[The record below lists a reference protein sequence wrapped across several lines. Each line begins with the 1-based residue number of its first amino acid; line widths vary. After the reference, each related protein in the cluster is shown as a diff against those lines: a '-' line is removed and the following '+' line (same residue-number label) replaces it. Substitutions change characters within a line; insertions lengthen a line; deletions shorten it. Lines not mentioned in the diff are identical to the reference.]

1 LQSSEN
7 NAPQMTIGE
16 QCKAFRD
23 IMMKQ
28 KEEAAR
34 KITRNV
40 GTGEQLFIVVL
51 LSNLKRM
58 GESAL
63 RWSFFTLNAFIMTLY
78 LCSTTTSNSY
88 HSLSA

>member
-1 LQSSEN
+1 
-7 NAPQMTIGE
+7 MTIGE

-34 KITRNV
+34 KNSINGGARD
-40 GTGEQLFIVVL
+40 QLFIVVL

-63 RWSFFTLNAFIMTLY
+63 RWTFFTLNAFILTLY
-78 LCSTTTSNSY
+78 LSSTTTSNSSL
-88 HSLSA
+88 SLSA

>member
-1 LQSSEN
+1 
-7 NAPQMTIGE
+7 MTIGE

-28 KEEAAR
+28 KGEATRKNSINGGAR
-34 KITRNV
+34 
-40 GTGEQLFIVVL
+40 EQLFIVVL

-63 RWSFFTLNAFIMTLY
+63 RWTFFTLNAFILTLY
-78 LCSTTTSNSY
+78 LSSTTTSNSSL
-88 HSLSA
+88 SLSA

>member
-1 LQSSEN
+1 
-7 NAPQMTIGE
+7 MTIGE

-28 KEEAAR
+28 KEEATRKNSINGGAR
-34 KITRNV
+34 
-40 GTGEQLFIVVL
+40 EQLLIVVL

-63 RWSFFTLNAFIMTLY
+63 RWTFFTLNAFILTLY
-78 LCSTTTSNSY
+78 LSSTTTSNSSL
-88 HSLSA
+88 SLSA

>member
-1 LQSSEN
+1 
-7 NAPQMTIGE
+7 MTIGE

-34 KITRNV
+34 KNSINGAARD
-40 GTGEQLFIVVL
+40 QLFIVVL

-63 RWSFFTLNAFIMTLY
+63 RWTFFTLNAFILTLY
-78 LCSTTTSNSY
+78 LSSTTTSNSSL
-88 HSLSA
+88 SLSA

>member
-1 LQSSEN
+1 
-7 NAPQMTIGE
+7 MTIGE
-16 QCKAFRD
+16 QCKAFKD

-34 KITRNV
+34 KITKNG

-58 GESAL
+58 GERAL
-63 RWSFFTLNAFIMTLY
+63 RWSFFTLNAFILTLY
-78 LCSTTTSNSY
+78 LCSTTTSNS
-88 HSLSA
+88 SLTLSA

>member
-1 LQSSEN
+1 
-7 NAPQMTIGE
+7 MTIGE

-28 KEEAAR
+28 KEEATRKNSINGGAR
-34 KITRNV
+34 
-40 GTGEQLFIVVL
+40 EQLFIVVL

-63 RWSFFTLNAFIMTLY
+63 RWTFFTLNAFILTLY
-78 LCSTTTSNSY
+78 LSSTTTSNSSL
-88 HSLSA
+88 SLSA

>member
-1 LQSSEN
+1 MES

-23 IMMKQ
+23 IMIKQ
-28 KEEAAR
+28 KEEAAK
-34 KITRNV
+34 KISRN
-40 GTGEQLFIVVL
+40 GGAGEQLFIVVL

-78 LCSTTTSNSY
+78 LCSTTTSNSSS
-88 HSLSA
+88 SLSA